1 MHATHSIETPL
12 NAVGAV
18 SILRIV
24 SDEFDAVFN
33 ALKTNPVEIGQIRLA
48 SVLGLDDAL
57 LARFDDASLL
67 IMPHGGIGITR
78 AISHALT
85 ELGIPLSAHDD
96 PMVLYP
102 EAEDIHEARMLAALS
117 ISPSPMAIDLL
128 LDQPRRWRDTPDAD
142 PVADASVLNRL
153 LVPPVVVAVG
163 RANIGKSSL
172 VNALAGTS
180 VAMISDIAGTTRD
193 HIGVMLDLGGL
204 AVRWIDT
211 PGIDEQVVVGDELAL
226 VEPVIRAAD
235 LVVHAIGHS
244 DAEGVL
250 DPRLANLISPSTPIL
265 RLGVRSDLGQPLVE
279 TDLCCSA
286 KTGDGIESL
295 TTAINHRLIDPA
307 ELDDPR
313 PWRFWDS

>member
-24 SDEFDAVFN
+24 SSDFDTVFQ
-33 ALKTNPVEIGQIRLA
+33 ALNVKPVKNRQIRLA

-85 ELGIPLSAHDD
+85 GLGFERSEPSDPL
-96 PMVLYP
+96 VLYP
-102 EAEDIHEARMLAALS
+102 EAQDIHEARMLVALS
-117 ISPSPMAIDLL
+117 TSTSPMAVDLL
-128 LDQPRRWRDTPDAD
+128 LDQPRRWRESNDPDAL
-142 PVADASVLNRL
+142 ADASVLNRL
-153 LVPPVVVAVG
+153 LVPPLIVAIG

-180 VAMISDIAGTTRD
+180 IAMVSGIAGTTRD
-193 HIGVMLDLGGL
+193 HVGVLLNLGGL

-211 PGIDEQVVVGDELAL
+211 PGIDEQVTVGDELAI
-226 VEPVIRAAD
+226 VEPVIQAAD
-235 LVVHAIGHS
+235 LIVHAIGHQ
-244 DAEGVL
+244 DADGDL
-250 DPRLANLISPSTPIL
+250 DPRLAHLISPTTPIL
-265 RLGVRSDLGQPLVE
+265 RLGVRSDLGQSLVE
-279 TDLCCSA
+279 TDLSCSA
-286 KTGDGIESL
+286 MTSAGIESL
-295 TTAINHRLIDPA
+295 ATAINHRLIDPA
-307 ELDDPR
+307 ALNDPL
-313 PWRFWDS
+313 PWRYWDS